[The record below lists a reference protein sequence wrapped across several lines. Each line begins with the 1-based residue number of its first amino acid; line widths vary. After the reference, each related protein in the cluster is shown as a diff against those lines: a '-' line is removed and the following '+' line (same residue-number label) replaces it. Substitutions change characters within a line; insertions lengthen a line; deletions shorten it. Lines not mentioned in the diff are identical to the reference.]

1 VGAWGDQVNKGAGV
15 DIERIIT
22 ATDDVRLLI
31 GELDQVLAAEYLPE
45 QRHGLALEA
54 LFQPHIRFFLARLN
68 GAAIGCGG
76 MALFDDFAEVKRM
89 YVRETVRGS
98 GVAQALL
105 TRIETEARVA
115 GFGLLRLETG
125 ERQAAALQFYT
136 RAGFRP
142 CAAFGDYSAM
152 RPEAIATSIF
162 MEKRLTTQTS

>member
-1 VGAWGDQVNKGAGV
+1 MSKGAGLR
-15 DIERIIT
+15 IERITT

-54 LFQPHIRFFLARLN
+54 LFQTQVRFFLARLN

-76 MALFDDFAEVKRM
+76 MALFDDFAEVKRV
-89 YVRETVRGS
+89 YVREAARGR

-105 TRIETEARVA
+105 TRIEMETRVA
-115 GFGLLRLETG
+115 RFVVLRLETG
-125 ERQAAALQFYT
+125 ERQTAALRFYA

-142 CAAFGDYSAM
+142 CAAFGDYATM
-152 RPEAIATSIF
+152 PPEAIATSIF
-162 MEKRLTTQTS
+162 MEKRLAAQNA

>member
-1 VGAWGDQVNKGAGV
+1 MSRDDEI
-15 DIERIIT
+15 DIEPIAT

-31 GELDQVLAAEYLPE
+31 GELDQVLAVEYLPE
-45 QRHGLALEA
+45 QRHGLALDA
-54 LFQPHIRFFLARLN
+54 LFEPHIRFFLARLN

-89 YVRETVRGS
+89 YVREPARGR

-105 TRIETEARVA
+105 TRIETEARLA

-125 ERQAAALQFYT
+125 ERQAAALRFYS

-142 CAAFGDYSAM
+142 CSAFGDYGAM

-162 MEKRLTTQTS
+162 MEKRLARPTP

>member
-1 VGAWGDQVNKGAGV
+1 MSKGAGLR
-15 DIERIIT
+15 IERITT

-54 LFQPHIRFFLARLN
+54 LFQPQVRFFLARLN

-89 YVRETVRGS
+89 YVREAARGR

-105 TRIETEARVA
+105 TRIEMETRVA
-115 GFGLLRLETG
+115 RFVVLRLETG
-125 ERQAAALQFYT
+125 ERQTAALRFYA
-136 RAGFRP
+136 RAGFQP
-142 CAAFGDYSAM
+142 CAAFGDYATM
-152 RPEAIATSIF
+152 PPEAIATSIF
-162 MEKRLTTQTS
+162 MEKRLAAQNA

>member
-1 VGAWGDQVNKGAGV
+1 MNKGAGV
-15 DIERIIT
+15 DVEQIT
-22 ATDDVRLLI
+22 KATDDVRLLI

-54 LFQPHIRFFLARLN
+54 LFQPHVRFFLARLN

-89 YVRETVRGS
+89 YVRETVRRR

-105 TRIETEARVA
+105 TRIEMEARVA
-115 GFGLLRLETG
+115 GFVVLRLETG
-125 ERQAAALQFYT
+125 ELQAAALRLYA

-142 CAAFGDYSAM
+142 CAAFGNYAAM
-152 RPEAIATSIF
+152 RPEAVATSIF
-162 MEKRLTTQTS
+162 MEKRLTTQTP